1 MALDEGVEDGEGKP
15 NEEEEAN
22 WAKSVTPEQA
32 PLNARK
38 EEISW
43 KRIGVTPDDAHPGG
57 GGGTKSGRQSH
68 TRMRTPE
75 AGGAGGS
82 GEAGE
87 VLSRRTRRR
96 TQ

>member
-1 MALDEGVEDGEGKP
+1 MYYDLLKATVTFSKAPRKP
-15 NEEEEAN
+15 NEEEETKLG
-22 WAKSVTPEQA
+22 KSVTPEQA
-32 PLNARK
+32 PPNARK

-75 AGGAGGS
+75 KGGGGGGGTKS
-82 GEAGE
+82 GRPSG
-87 VLSRRTRRR
+87 R
-96 TQ
+96 